1 MAASIRSPHPRA
13 PNRICKWQWQAIPWP
28 ENSRR
33 QVPLQLNRDY
43 LVPSLHRGLCFK
55 VGTIFGGRGG
65 RQDEAYGQDQAWA
78 SRTCV
83 YILNSANGCFVAHT
97 LWCSLCHC
105 ANSITCH
112 LPLVVTGSPGFGCQA
127 RRGTRTIK
135 CSSEAQKNPDQ
146 RSRIGPLRQLS
157 PRRVYRGSKGPP
169 HLGEERKPEWNQG
182 PQFPSPPPPGTC
194 QPGEC
199 WILRLL

>member
-1 MAASIRSPHPRA
+1 MAASIHSPHPRA

-33 QVPLQLNRDY
+33 KVPLQLNRDC

-55 VGTIFGGRGG
+55 VGTIFCGRGG

-112 LPLVVTGSPGFGCQA
+112 LPPVVTGSPSLGA
-127 RRGTRTIK
+127 RLGVVQEPSNAPQRLRRIQIRGAGSVPWG
-135 CSSEAQKNPDQ
+135 SSHP
-146 RSRIGPLRQLS
+146 G
-157 PRRVYRGSKGPP
+157 VYCGSKGPP

-182 PQFPSPPPPGTC
+182 PQFPSTPPSGTC

-199 WILRLL
+199 WILCLL